1 MRTIFTIGYEGSGID
16 NFLFTLG
23 AAGVERVVDVR
34 DVPLSRKKGFSKS
47 ALAVNLGT
55 AGIEYSHLKPLG
67 DPKEGR
73 IAMRRGD
80 RDTFLRIYEMQL
92 RTREATEALEQ
103 AMAFA
108 RKETIA
114 LLCYER
120 SPQDCHRSIVA
131 REMSANE
138 EFKIFHLGIRAPQT
152 MPSHRICSQATA
164 NCQNQ

>member
-34 DVPLSRKKGFSKS
+34 DVPLSRKRGFSKS
-47 ALAVNLGT
+47 ALALNLST
-55 AGIEYSHLKPLG
+55 AGIEYTHLKALG

-80 RDTFLRIYEMQL
+80 KNAFLRIYETQL
-92 RTREATEALEQ
+92 RTSQAAEALEQ
-103 AMAFA
+103 AMALA

-120 SPQDCHRSIVA
+120 SPEDCHRSLVA
-131 REMSANE
+131 REMAANQ
-138 EFKIFHLGIRAPQT
+138 EFKIFHLGVQARQITATR
-152 MPSHRICSQATA
+152 RVCSQTTA
-164 NCQNQ
+164 